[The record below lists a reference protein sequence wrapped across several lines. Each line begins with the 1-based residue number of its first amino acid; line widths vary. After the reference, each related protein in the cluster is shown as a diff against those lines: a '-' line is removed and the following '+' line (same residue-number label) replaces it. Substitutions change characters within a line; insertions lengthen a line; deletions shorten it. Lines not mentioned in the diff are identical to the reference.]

1 MWLLVG
7 GDSEIGSATA
17 CHAEAMGRVVLAT
30 TRRADRAGP
39 QRPLLDLAAPLYD
52 WVPPSGTDAACIFAA
67 VARIA
72 ACQADPAGSAYVNVT
87 QTLELTRRLLKAGA
101 YVLFLS
107 TNQVFD
113 GRTPHVPAS
122 AEACPVSEYGRQKA
136 RTEAMLRASM
146 DDGAPVAI
154 LRLAKVTSPQMPLLH
169 AWLDALAAGKP
180 IRAFSDMTMAPT
192 PLDLVTGAIGALM
205 RDRAA
210 GVFQLTGPAD
220 ATYADIGLHL
230 ARRLGA
236 PSALVEVTSAEASG
250 MPAGSTPAHTT
261 LDSSALRERYGIAA
275 PGVWPVMDTVFEAWC
290 RGRR

>member
-1 MWLLVG
+1 
-7 GDSEIGSATA
+7 
-17 CHAEAMGRVVLAT
+17 
-30 TRRADRAGP
+30 
-39 QRPLLDLAAPLYD
+39 
-52 WVPPSGTDAACIFAA
+52 
-67 VARIA
+67 
-72 ACQADPAGSAYVNVT
+72 
-87 QTLELTRRLLKAGA
+87 
-101 YVLFLS
+101 
-107 TNQVFD
+107 
-113 GRTPHVPAS
+113 
-122 AEACPVSEYGRQKA
+122 
-136 RTEAMLRASM
+136 
-146 DDGAPVAI
+146 APVAI

-192 PLDLVTGAIGALM
+192 PLDLVTGAIAALM